1 MRKII
6 ENYHQSSHAIVLTPS
21 HPNYKFRKC
30 ICNIL
35 VTTVGLGLYIKQV
48 SFHSLVVPF
57 FLAPLLPSNPPFSRA
72 LFLSLSVLLYL
83 MLFINVPTSHLS
95 FTSTKAIYNFINN
108 VKSVNYKSYSVIN

>member
-1 MRKII
+1 MR
-6 ENYHQSSHAIVLTPS
+6 NA
-21 HPNYKFRKC
+21 

-35 VTTVGLGLYIKQV
+35 VTTVGLGLSIKQV
-48 SFHSLVVPF
+48 YFHSLVVPF